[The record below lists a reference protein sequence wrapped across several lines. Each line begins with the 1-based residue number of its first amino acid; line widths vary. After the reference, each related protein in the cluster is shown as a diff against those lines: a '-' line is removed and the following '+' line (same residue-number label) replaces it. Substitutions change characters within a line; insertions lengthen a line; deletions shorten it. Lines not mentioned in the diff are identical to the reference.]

1 MYAERIAGIKSSAIG
16 DILQLT
22 TPKDMI
28 SFAGGVEFLRTG
40 AQSHYRIG
48 RGLPRRSGLR
58 HGGIRIGDYHQ
69 VSESLSSH

>member
-40 AQSHYRIG
+40 LRVITASDVVF
-48 RGLPRRSGLR
+48 RGDLAFGTE
-58 HGGIRIGDYHQ
+58 GF
-69 VSESLSSH
+69 E